1 MQCIHRWTTFFECL
15 KICLKIANRVDL
27 RVETGAI
34 GSVVADAVPSRH
46 VGAERF
52 RVVVKAVDKGREQW
66 RLLEGRG
73 RVCQSE
79 TNRAGGR
86 EHRFLPTSATNR

>member
-1 MQCIHRWTTFFECL
+1 M
-15 KICLKIANRVDL
+15 NRIDL

-34 GSVVADAVPSRH
+34 RSVLADAVPSRY

-73 RVCQSE
+73 WICQSE

-86 EHRFLPTSATNR
+86 EHRFLPTSATKPIKFK